1 MRERS
6 RSWDGVQER
15 GSLWAMRTLGRAL
28 RLFGFAPARLLLH
41 PIVTYF
47 FLTDRPARHASRRY
61 LQRLHA
67 MPGGAQALRRPPGL
81 REQYRHMYSFAST
94 ALDQAMAWLGSF
106 HHFSVEVEG
115 FTPIINFGDAGQGVI
130 LLGAHLGNFG
140 MLRVMAQSRKQPVNV
155 LMFRGAAPM
164 FNTMLTEM
172 APESA
177 VRILEYDPG
186 SPASILEIKRRID
199 AGEQVALLADRPP
212 PGARDGQRVAE
223 APFLGHDA
231 PFPLGPWIIASL
243 LQCPVFWV
251 CGLRTGKGRYRL
263 TARLLAERIDLPR
276 GRRDELL
283 GECVARYTALLEEFC
298 LEQPYQWFNFYDF
311 WQED

>member
-1 MRERS
+1 MR
-6 RSWDGVQER
+6 
-15 GSLWAMRTLGRAL
+15 ALGRAL
-28 RLFGFAPARLLLH
+28 PLFGFAPARLLLH
-41 PIVTYF
+41 PIVAYF
-47 FLTDRPARHASRRY
+47 FLTDRTARHASLRY

-67 MPGGAQALRRPPGL
+67 MPGGAQALGRPPGL

-106 HHFSVEVEG
+106 HRFSVEVEG
-115 FTPIINFGDAGQGVI
+115 FGPINDLDDAGQGVI

-140 MLRVMAQSRKQPVNV
+140 MLRVMAQSRKRPINV
-155 LMFRGAAPM
+155 LMFRGAAPL

-172 APESA
+172 APESE

-186 SPASILEIKRRID
+186 SPAFILEIKRRID

-212 PGARDGQRVAE
+212 PGRRDGRRVTE
-223 APFLGHDA
+223 LPFLGQDA
-231 PFPLGPWIIASL
+231 PFPLGPWILASL
-243 LQCPVFWV
+243 LKCPVFWV
-251 CGLRTGKGRYRL
+251 CGLRTGKDRYHL
-263 TARLLAERIDLPR
+263 TARPLAGRIDMPR
-276 GRRDELL
+276 NRRDELL
-283 GECVARYTALLEEFC
+283 REYVARYAAILEEFC